1 MQGWYSIPAHR
12 PFLEDLAAGLI
23 AEYGADPAGLAE
35 AVILLPNR
43 RGARD
48 LAEAFLKAAT
58 GRSAV
63 LLPRILALGDLE
75 TGEPPFEPA
84 DIAVSVAPAV
94 DPLRRR
100 FEMAR
105 LAATQAA
112 EEGREIG
119 AAEALAT
126 AEALIGFL
134 DAAQAQEKATPGL
147 LDGLELG
154 DQARHF
160 EVSARLLNRALKDW
174 PERLEALGLVDP
186 SERRIIILK
195 RLADQWEANPPAY
208 PVIAAGMTET
218 APTAARLL
226 AVVAA
231 APQGCVVLPGLDQGL
246 ADEAWREV
254 REAHPQGA
262 LKDLLRLGGVQRGEV
277 RVWPASTLADPGGT
291 ARQRVINEA
300 LRPTEATADWLG
312 VIARLRAGR
321 SADPVAEGLEGLTLV
336 RAAHEEEAATL
347 CALLMR
353 ETVETPGRT
362 CALVTPDQGLA
373 RRIEARLT
381 RWGLMV
387 DDSAGRPL
395 SRTGPGGL
403 VALAAR
409 LMAEPLDPILLLAT
423 LKHPDVAAH
432 PKARRGLEDAAF
444 HGPRARSWAEIR
456 ERIAAAREPDH
467 RGIQR
472 RPWRR
477 ARLERALTLAD
488 QLEGLLPEPPHVDC
502 ADRWAER
509 LAGLIEG
516 LAGDRAW
523 RGTEGEAA
531 ARLVAGLIEHG
542 QALPELDAVAFADL
556 VKTLLDSQTVRTDR
570 ATHPRL
576 RVLGAIEARLVR
588 ADRMILAGLEE
599 GVWPR
604 AAPAD
609 PFLSRPMRRTLGLPS
624 PDARLGLA
632 AHDFAQAASAPEV
645 YLVHADRRDGQPV
658 VPSRWLWRLQTLARG
673 AGVPL
678 ADRPELHAWAA
689 ALDRSGTYQP
699 AERPAPAPDV
709 AARPTRWSVSD
720 IETLARDPYAIWARK
735 ILRLERLAP
744 PDEPIDARLRGTA
757 IHAAFEDFA
766 EALNAGAEADPAV
779 FEARYMAEL
788 KAGGMEDAGLA
799 RERALARNTA
809 EAVTAFET
817 RRRADGRR
825 VLVEQRAERP
835 FAAGART
842 HRLSARADRIEVEGG
857 RIYVMDF
864 KTGTPPSPA
873 QVDRGFNPQLTL
885 TGALAMQGGFE
896 DRELVPAGLTYV
908 QVSGR
913 NPPIVEKEAWS
924 DRSGGDPVSAS
935 TKAWAGMVARLTHFE
950 DPSEPYASRTA
961 PEFFKDRQGDYA
973 HLARVF
979 EWSSADSDGGD
990 E

>member
-1 MQGWYSIPAHR
+1 MRGWYSIPAHR

-23 AEYGADPAGLAE
+23 AEYGADPAALSE

-48 LAEAFLKAAT
+48 LAEAFLRVAE

-84 DIAVSVAPAV
+84 DIAISLPPAV
-94 DPLRRR
+94 DPMRRR
-100 FEMAR
+100 FELARMA
-105 LAATQAA
+105 AAQAA

-119 AAEALAT
+119 AGEAMAT
-126 AEALIGFL
+126 ADALVAFL
-134 DAAQAQEKATPGL
+134 DAAQAQERASPDL

-174 PERLEALGLVDP
+174 PRRLEALGLMDP
-186 SERRIIILK
+186 SERRIAILK
-195 RLADQWEANPPAY
+195 RLADQWQTTPPTY

-226 AVVAA
+226 TVVAD

-254 REAHPQGA
+254 GAAHPQGA
-262 LKDLLRLGGVQRGEV
+262 LKDLLRLGTVTRTEVQ
-277 RVWPASTLADPGGT
+277 VWPVSSEHGGRGP

-312 VIARLRAGR
+312 VIARLREGR
-321 SADPVAEGLEGLTLV
+321 ASDPIGEGLEGLTLV
-336 RAAHEEEAATL
+336 RAADEEEAATL
-347 CALLMR
+347 SALLMR
-353 ETVETPGRT
+353 EAVETPDKT

-381 RWGLMV
+381 RWGLFV
-387 DDSAGRPL
+387 DDSAGQPL

-403 VALAAR
+403 LALATR
-409 LMAEPLDPILLLAT
+409 LMAEPLDPILLLAV
-423 LKHPDVAAH
+423 LKHPDVRAH
-432 PKARRGLEDAAF
+432 PRARAGLEDAAF
-444 HGPRARSWAEIR
+444 HGPRPRSWDEVRA
-456 ERIAAAREPDH
+456 RIAAAREPDH

-477 ARLERALTLAD
+477 ARLDQAVELCDRLEAVLASVPAVALAD
-488 QLEGLLPEPPHVDC
+488 
-502 ADRWAER
+502 RFAEH
-509 LAGLIEG
+509 LAGVVEG
-516 LAGDRAW
+516 LAGPRAW
-523 RGTEGEAA
+523 GGADGEAA
-531 ARLVAGLIEHG
+531 ARLVAGLIEQG
-542 QALPELDAVAFADL
+542 AALPEMGPEAFADL
-556 VKTLLDSQTVRTDR
+556 VQTLIDSQTVRLER
-570 ATHPRL
+570 PSHPRL

-604 AAPAD
+604 PAPTD

-624 PDARLGLA
+624 PEVRLGLA

-645 YLVHADRRDGQPV
+645 FLVTSDRRDGQPA
-658 VPSRWLWRLQTLARG
+658 VPSRWLWRLQTLAKG
-673 AGVPL
+673 AGVPI
-678 ADRPELHAWAA
+678 ADRPELHAWAEE
-689 ALDRSGTYQP
+689 LDRPEAYQP
-699 AERPAPAPDV
+699 AERPAPTPETV
-709 AARPTRWSVSD
+709 ARPTRWSVSD

-735 ILRLERLAP
+735 ILRFERLPP

-766 EALNAGAEADPAV
+766 VALNDGADADPGT
-779 FEARYMAEL
+779 FEARYMDEL
-788 KAGGMEDAGLA
+788 KKGGMEEAGLA

-809 EAVTAFET
+809 EAVVAFET

-825 VLVEQRAERP
+825 VLVEQRAEDR
-835 FAAGART
+835 FGVGART
-842 HRLSARADRIEVEGG
+842 HRLSARADRVEIDGG
-857 RIYVMDF
+857 RIHVMDF
-864 KTGTPPSPA
+864 KTGSPPSPA

-885 TGALAMQGGFE
+885 TGALAMRGGFE
-896 DRELVPAGLTYV
+896 DQSLTPAGLTYV
-908 QVSGR
+908 RVSGR
-913 NPPIVEKEAWS
+913 NPPIEEKEAWTEKA
-924 DRSGGDPVSAS
+924 GGDPVTAS
-935 TKAWAGMVARLTHFE
+935 RKAWDGMVVRLTHFE
-950 DPSEPYASRTA
+950 DLSEAYVSRTA

-979 EWSSADSDGGD
+979 EWSSTDGDGG
-990 E
+990 EE

>member
-1 MQGWYSIPAHR
+1 MRGWFSIPAHR

-48 LAEAFLKAAT
+48 LAEAFLKAAA

-84 DIAVSVAPAV
+84 DIAVSLPPAV

-100 FEMAR
+100 FELAR
-105 LAATQAA
+105 IAASQAA

-119 AAEALAT
+119 ATEAMAT
-126 AEALIGFL
+126 ADALRAFL
-134 DAAQAQEKATPGL
+134 DAAQAQEKAAPGL

-174 PERLEALGLVDP
+174 PERLAALGLMDP
-186 SERRIIILK
+186 SERRIAILR

-226 AVVAA
+226 GVVAG
-231 APQGCVVLPGLDQGL
+231 APKGCVVLPGLDQGL
-246 ADEAWREV
+246 ADDAWREV

-277 RVWPASTLADPGGT
+277 QVWPASTGPDAAGA

-312 VIARLRAGR
+312 VIERLRHGR
-321 SADPVAEGLEGLTLV
+321 PTDPVTKGLAGLTWV
-336 RAAHEEEAATL
+336 RADHEEDAAAL

-353 ETVETPGRT
+353 EAVETPGKT

-373 RRIEARLT
+373 RRIEARLS
-381 RWGLMV
+381 RWGLAV
-387 DDSAGRPL
+387 DDSAGVPL
-395 SRTGPGGL
+395 SRTGAGGL
-403 VALAAR
+403 VALVAR
-409 LMAEPLDPILLLAT
+409 WMAEPLDPILTLAV
-423 LKHPDVAAH
+423 LKHPDVRAC

-444 HGPRARSWAEIR
+444 HGPRARSWDEIR
-456 ERIAAAREPDH
+456 QRIAAAREPDH
-467 RGIQR
+467 RGVQR
-472 RPWRR
+472 PVWRR
-477 ARLERALTLAD
+477 ARLDRALQLAER
-488 QLEGLLPEPPHVDC
+488 LESLCGTPTETTSADGL
-502 ADRWAER
+502 AER
-509 LAGLIEG
+509 LAGLVEG
-516 LAGDRAW
+516 LAGERAW
-523 RGTEGEAA
+523 RGAEGEAV
-531 ARLVAGLIEHG
+531 ARLVAGLIDHG
-542 QALPELDAVAFADL
+542 AALPALGPEAFAEL
-556 VKTLLDSQTVRTDR
+556 VQTLADSQTVRTDR

-604 AAPAD
+604 PAPAD
-609 PFLSRPMRRTLGLPS
+609 PFLSRPMRKTLGMPS

-645 YLVHADRRDGQPV
+645 FLVHADRRDGQPA
-658 VPSRWLWRLQTLARG
+658 VPSRWLWRLQTLAKG
-673 AGVPL
+673 AGVPIGT
-678 ADRPELHAWAA
+678 RPELRAWAE
-689 ALDRSGTYQP
+689 ALDQAEAFCP
-699 AERPAPAPDV
+699 AERPAPTPDV
-709 AARPTRWSVSD
+709 TARPTRWSVSD

-735 ILRLERLAP
+735 ILKLERLAP

-757 IHAAFEDFA
+757 IHAAFEEFA
-766 EALNAGAEADPAV
+766 EALNDGAEADPAV
-779 FEARYMAEL
+779 FEARYMDEL
-788 KAGGMEDAGLA
+788 RAGGMEDAGLA

-809 EAVTAFET
+809 EAVTEFEM
-817 RRRADGRR
+817 RRRADGRK
-825 VLVEQRAERP
+825 VLVEQRAERA
-835 FAAGART
+835 FEVGART
-842 HRLSARADRIEVEGG
+842 HRLSARADRVEIDG
-857 RIYVMDF
+857 RRIFVMDF
-864 KTGTPPSPA
+864 KTGSPPSPA

-896 DRELVPAGLTYV
+896 GRELEPAGLTYV
-908 QVSGR
+908 RVSGR
-913 NPPIVEKEAWS
+913 NPPIEEKEAWS
-924 DRSGGDPVSAS
+924 ERYGGDPVSAS
-935 TKAWAGMVARLTHFE
+935 TKAWSGVVRRLGDFE

-979 EWSSADSDGGD
+979 EWSSADSDGG
-990 E
+990 EE